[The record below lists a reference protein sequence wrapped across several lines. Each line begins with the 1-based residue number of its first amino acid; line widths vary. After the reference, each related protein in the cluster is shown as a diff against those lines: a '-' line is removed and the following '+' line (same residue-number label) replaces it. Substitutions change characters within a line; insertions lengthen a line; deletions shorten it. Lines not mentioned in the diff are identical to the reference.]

1 MVPAL
6 GDLGRGK
13 CEAGPDLFLTKGV
26 RLAEVLRSLASGQGP
41 KNHSH
46 WHTGVPNDRLSA
58 PHGRSIEMWS
68 SQRMPRTPSD
78 CTSSDGGVAPALKT
92 LAAYRRD
99 AQPLLQI
106 VREAPPF
113 LAWTWQHAPYGS

>member
-58 PHGRSIEMWS
+58 PHGRIDRDVVLPAHAAHP
-68 SQRMPRTPSD
+68 QRLY
-78 CTSSDGGVAPALKT
+78 VF
-92 LAAYRRD
+92 RRWRR
-99 AQPLLQI
+99 AC
-106 VREAPPF
+106 A
-113 LAWTWQHAPYGS
+113 